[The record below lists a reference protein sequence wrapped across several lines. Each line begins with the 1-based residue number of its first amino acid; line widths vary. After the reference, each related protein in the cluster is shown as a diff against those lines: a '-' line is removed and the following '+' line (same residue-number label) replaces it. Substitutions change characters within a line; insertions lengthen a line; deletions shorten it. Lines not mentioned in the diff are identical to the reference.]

1 MLSMVKFALGNM
13 FGLMAVIKAGYYTY
27 KSNKGVLLRSTA
39 KSKKG
44 DR

>member
-27 KSNKGVLLRSTA
+27 KSNKGVLRSRV